1 MTVREAL
8 ELLAKKNIQV
18 EVHRSDVY
26 TLTGDYYDIAD
37 IQTAGHI
44 MMLVFRFR
52 HFMDFKDE
60 CGRYLVNQK
69 VEKVEII
76 RESEVIGINLIAAMR
91 LVAQEI
97 AEY

>member
-18 EVHRSDVY
+18 EVRRSDVF

-37 IQTAGHI
+37 IQTAGHT
-44 MMLVFRFR
+44 MMLVFRFV
-52 HFMDFKDE
+52 HFMDYQDE
-60 CGRYLVNQK
+60 CGRYLISQK
-69 VEKVEII
+69 SERVTII
-76 RESEVIGINLIAAMR
+76 NEAKFIGLNIIAAMR
-91 LVAQEI
+91 MVAQEI

>member
-8 ELLAKKNIQV
+8 ELLAKKNIHV
-18 EVHRSDVY
+18 EVRRSDVF

-44 MMLVFRFR
+44 MMLVFRF
-52 HFMDFKDE
+52 HNLMDYYDE

-69 VEKVEII
+69 IEKVEII
-76 RESEVIGINLIAAMR
+76 TESWKIGINLIAAMR

>member
-8 ELLAKKNIQV
+8 KLLADKQIVV
-18 EVHRSDVY
+18 EVRRSDMF
-26 TLTGDYYDIAD
+26 TLNYDISEL
-37 IQTAGHI
+37 QKAGHT
-44 MMLVFRFR
+44 MTLVFRFLYS
-52 HFMDFKDE
+52 FTDYEDE

-69 VEKVEII
+69 TEQVMII
-76 RESEVIGINLIAAMR
+76 NESKVIGINLIAAMR